1 MLPKNQE
8 LTVILI
14 ALVVGS
20 LIICY
25 RYPETNAKFLD
36 LAQTGLGGYLALM
49 VQSER
54 SKSKIV
60 DK

>member
-8 LTVILI
+8 LNLILI
-14 ALVVGS
+14 ALVIGS

-25 RYPETNAKFLD
+25 KYPETNTKFLD

-49 VQSER
+49 VQSKHSSNTR
-54 SKSKIV
+54 
-60 DK
+60 